1 MPNGI
6 TTSVP
11 PNATFTLNSPGRS
24 TCMLLTM
31 NPYLKLVARN
41 LHLSACR
48 IAIIAPLLIIA
59 ASVAC
64 ASELAHDDGIVVE
77 VVVEGLTSPRGL
89 TLDQDGNLLIAET
102 GGGRLLKVTR
112 DRDVRSLTTTRLP
125 HSLSTGPGGAYRAGP
140 SAISVLNGEV
150 FFIVGEII
158 GNQSA
163 RLYRITG
170 ENGYEA
176 VTPVTDAFSPTENR
190 FSNPYD
196 IVNAPEVDGWIVSD
210 SGGNSLLA
218 VDLDGNIRD
227 YVVFQNFTVPGHEAS
242 VEMVPTGIARGADGA
257 VYVGSL
263 TGFPYPPGQAVVWRV
278 EDLNGDGDA
287 MDEGEVE
294 PFVTGLTTV
303 TDITFGADGTLYIAE
318 FSSDTKAVLEG
329 GDFSENAAS
338 NPGRVLRWN
347 GSELTVFVDNV
358 VSPTGLLATES
369 TLYISEEYAGRVS
382 EVSDVSKSGTHFG
395 LELIERSADL
405 SSLG

>member
-1 MPNGI
+1 MGRLDRRSDERCVNPFRA
-6 TTSVP
+6 S
-11 PNATFTLNSPGRS
+11 RS
-24 TCMLLTM
+24 TPLNGRLLITM

-64 ASELAHDDGIVVE
+64 ASELADYDGIAVE
-77 VVVEGLTSPRGL
+77 VMVEGLTSPRGL
-89 TLDQDGNLLIAET
+89 ALDQDGNLLIAET

-112 DRDVRSLTTTRLP
+112 DRDVSSLTTTRLP
-125 HSLSTGPGGAYRAGP
+125 HSLNSGPDSAYTAGP
-140 SAISVLNGEV
+140 SAISLLNGEV
-150 FFIVGEII
+150 YVIVGEFR
-158 GNQSA
+158 GDKSA

-170 ENGYEA
+170 ESGYEA
-176 VTPVTDAFSPTENR
+176 VTPVTDAFSALANR

-196 IVNAPEVDGWIVSD
+196 IVNAPEVGGWIVSD
-210 SGGNSLLA
+210 AGGNSLLA

-227 YVVFQNFTVPGHEAS
+227 YMVFQSFTIPDHEAP

-263 TGFPYPPGQAVVWRV
+263 TGFPYPRGQAVVWRV

-294 PFVTGLTTV
+294 PFVTGLTSI
-303 TDITFGADGTLYIAE
+303 TDITFDADGTLYIAE
-318 FSSDTKAVLEG
+318 FSSDTRAVLEG

-338 NPGRVLRWN
+338 YPGRVLRWD
-347 GSELTVFVDNV
+347 GSELTVYVDNV

-382 EVSDVSKSGTHFG
+382 KRP
-395 LELIERSADL
+395 LN
-405 SSLG
+405 